1 MSLLGTLHGQCTV
14 LLRREANF
22 SNFFVNS
29 KDNFVKNVDNP
40 NMLIVNNWI
49 IMNMYVVS
57 MVIVNIWIIM
67 NMDDNQHLV
76 IIKTYLFTTYMFI
89 INKSLINIAIYHV
102 LAN

>member
-1 MSLLGTLHGQCTV
+1 MIHELIRNATRPMYSV
-14 LLRREANF
+14 ASARSAEANF

-67 NMDDNQHLV
+67 NMYV
-76 IIKTYLFTTYMFI
+76 VRMFI
-89 INKSLINIAIYHV
+89 VNIWIIMNMYVVSMLIVSIW
-102 LAN
+102 